1 MPLGVLSDEEF
12 LKELE
17 KNQPKIISGQ
27 VIDRLEKGRPAGKE
41 NTPDVIRKIIG
52 EEKLEGASSKE
63 LAALFNVGP
72 QAPNVYSTGATSS
85 NGESYKNKDEGL
97 KKHLSGV
104 KERISKRAGN
114 KLMRAL
120 DSITPEKLSELEARD
135 ASAIAKDMST
145 IIRNMEPKDDG
156 PSINMNSNF
165 VFYAPRLQSEEA
177 YEVIDVVD

>member
-17 KNQPKIISGQ
+17 KNQPKKDLAKILDKPS
-27 VIDRLEKGRPAGKE
+27 EGRPAGKE

-52 EEKLEGASSKE
+52 EEKLEGASSAE
-63 LAALFNVGP
+63 LAKLFNVGP
-72 QAPNVYSTGATSS
+72 QAPTTYASGATTT
-85 NGESYKNKDEGL
+85 GEGYGRKDEGL

-104 KERISKRAGN
+104 KERISRRAGN

-120 DSITPEKLSELEARD
+120 DSITPEKLVKLEARD
-135 ASAIAKDMST
+135 ASSIAKDMST

-156 PSINMNSNF
+156 PLVNVNSNF
-165 VFYAPRLQSEEA
+165 VFYAPKLQQEEA